1 MIRSYIEEV
10 PPPATT
16 PKRAVAA
23 ALVAAACACTRVVD
37 VVDRPAIPR
46 DPSRLTLAGQFS
58 FPALGRFPAVI
69 GLPFGGISGL
79 AAMAAGTEIFGI
91 SDDNQGSRVYRFR
104 LAGEDTSFRVERVG
118 LIPLEAVLELP
129 ETDPESIVVL
139 PSGNLLIA
147 SEGRGNIDPRVPPSL
162 VEFDRYGKFIRR
174 LPLPGRYEPNP
185 TGPLVKGVRS
195 NTGLESLTLAPGGRR
210 LYTAVEAA
218 LAQDG
223 EPATFERGSPARI
236 LEYVRRNDSYGP
248 AREFVYIVEPIDK
261 PPFETRFPINGLVEL
276 VALGSD
282 ELLAM
287 ERSFVLEAGG
297 PGRSFNRIRVFRIG
311 LAGAT
316 DVSSLDSLRD
326 SPGYTPVTKRLVLDL
341 SDLNGLDPDLAPSLD
356 NFEGLAFGPILRDG
370 RPTLVVVSDDNFNP
384 TQRTWFL
391 QLAIGTEVPAQRI
404 E

>member
-276 VALGSD
+276 VALGSGPQ
-282 ELLAM
+282 LQPHPSVSN
-287 ERSFVLEAGG
+287 R
-297 PGRSFNRIRVFRIG
+297 PGRGHRRVVAGFPSG
-311 LAGAT
+311 LAGLHAGHET
-316 DVSSLDSLRD
+316 ARAGSVRFERAGSGSGAKPRQLRGACVRPHSARWAADARRRERRQLQPHSANMVSAAGDRDRGTSSTNRIERRDHRCEIQASLR
-326 SPGYTPVTKRLVLDL
+326 Y
-341 SDLNGLDPDLAPSLD
+341 
-356 NFEGLAFGPILRDG
+356 
-370 RPTLVVVSDDNFNP
+370 
-384 TQRTWFL
+384 
-391 QLAIGTEVPAQRI
+391 
-404 E
+404 